1 MLFLK
6 EFNIEI
12 LKFEN
17 HLKISQLEFL
27 NGNLK
32 NELAEF
38 LKFLNFCKF
47 NFCEDFDW
55 TTPEKN
61 VSVVVYDIVKYFK
74 ILLFSLLVLQE

>member
-32 NELAEF
+32 NDLAEF

-47 NFCEDFDW
+47 NFCEDFD
-55 TTPEKN
+55 
-61 VSVVVYDIVKYFK
+61 
-74 ILLFSLLVLQE
+74 